1 MFPERQNANQSLGA
15 ANPEKMEEKEFVIW
29 LRGPVYPVIV
39 ISKDRPMAAF
49 NKKELA
55 QCCIASV
62 PEEDSEIVK
71 AIDFSAEEFW
81 YSPKHN
87 FISPGFTRKRWSKK
101 KIIELYNDCDLVG
114 DEDKYSTK
122 SLSSKRRE
130 RIMSD
135 ICNLLKSVGA
145 A

>member
-1 MFPERQNANQSLGA
+1 
-15 ANPEKMEEKEFVIW
+15 MEEKKFVIW
-29 LRGPVYPVIV
+29 LRGPKYPVIV
-39 ISKDRPMAAF
+39 ISKDQLRAAF
-49 NKKELA
+49 NIEELA
-55 QCCIASV
+55 KCCMASV

-135 ICNLLKSVGA
+135 ICNLLKSGA
-145 A
+145 AA

>member
-1 MFPERQNANQSLGA
+1 
-15 ANPEKMEEKEFVIW
+15 MEEKKFVICV
-29 LRGPVYPVIV
+29 REPVYPVIV
-39 ISKDRPMAAF
+39 ISKDQLRAAF
-49 NKKELA
+49 NIEELA
-55 QCCIASV
+55 KCCMTSV

-81 YSPKHN
+81 YSPKRN

-101 KIIELYNDCDLVG
+101 KIVELYNSCDLVS

-130 RIMSD
+130 RIISD
-135 ICNLLKSVGA
+135 ICKLLKDCGA
-145 A
+145 S